1 MLTDSFLI
9 ACLVMGLGIGIDVA
23 IATGLRSSVLQQQR
37 SVTLWIVGVTATHT
51 VFPMLG
57 YLLTYFSIQA
67 LPALTPIVGLLAAA
81 LIARFLWLELLCGET
96 SESDSGSQLL
106 VSVGIILAV
115 SWDALWSG
123 PAKSAQVVGW
133 SELLVWL
140 SFLLVGGVVMA
151 FAVLAYRMG
160 LLVCRA
166 RFAGS
171 WMMPLLQWLQYS
183 VIGYFGLLALV
194 RHTLNID
201 VSAAFVFV
209 IAALLVAALMPASE
223 SRQPV

>member
-37 SVTLWIVGVTATHT
+37 SATLWIIGVTATHT

-57 YLLTYFSIQA
+57 YLLTYFSIQT
-67 LPALTPIVGLLAAA
+67 LPALTPVVGLLAAA
-81 LIARFLWLELLCGET
+81 LIARFLWLELLCSET

-151 FAVLAYRMG
+151 FAVLAYRVG

-166 RFAGS
+166 RFVGS

-194 RHTLNID
+194 RYTLNID

-209 IAALLVAALMPASE
+209 IAALLVAALMPPSE
-223 SRQPV
+223 SRQPI

>member
-37 SVTLWIVGVTATHT
+37 SATLWIVGVTATHT
-51 VFPMLG
+51 FFPMLG
-57 YLLTYFSIQA
+57 YLLTYFSIQT
-67 LPALTPIVGLLAAA
+67 LPALTPVVGLLAAA
-81 LIARFLWLELLCGET
+81 LIARFLWLELLCSET

-151 FAVLAYRMG
+151 FAVLAYQMG

-166 RFAGS
+166 RFSGS

-194 RHTLNID
+194 RYTLNID

-209 IAALLVAALMPASE
+209 VAALLVAALMPPSE
-223 SRQPV
+223 SRQSV